1 MLGLGICAALGS
13 LQHTFFFFFGRVWT
27 ADLGTCLHILPG
39 HMPE

>member
-13 LQHTFFFFFGRVWT
+13 LQHTFFFFGRVWT